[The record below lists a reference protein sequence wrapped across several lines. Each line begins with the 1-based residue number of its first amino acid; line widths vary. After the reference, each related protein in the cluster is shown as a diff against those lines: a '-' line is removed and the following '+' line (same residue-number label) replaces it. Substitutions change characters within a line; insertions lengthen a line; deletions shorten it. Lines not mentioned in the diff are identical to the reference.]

1 MHPGNLF
8 SELKRRRVWRVAGGY
23 ILVVWMGV
31 EIVVETFPLL
41 GAPDW
46 VPRLVVVLAFL
57 GFPIT
62 VILAW
67 LFDVTPE
74 GVVRTRSLEDGGETG
89 EDGKAGGGVAGD
101 GTDADAAPRVVMQA
115 GPARLAGVFGA
126 GIVVA
131 LVGFGAYSMVNP
143 RALFRPES
151 IQSIAVLPFND
162 LSAAGDQGYFADGV
176 TEELINRL
184 ARLEEIRVA
193 GRASSFAFRDRDPGL
208 DEIAERLG
216 VDAVVEGSLRR
227 DGDQLRVT
235 VELVDVASGFQIWSD
250 SYDRTADDI
259 FTIQDDIAAAIVDAL
274 RVQLVPGT
282 SRIRAGTDNVRAHDA
297 YLLGLA
303 RWHARTPEDLT
314 RALEYFKQAVAED
327 PSFAPAHAGLALTYA
342 VLPSYTDMPADT
354 AAELGTTAAARAL
367 ALNAQLAEGHA
378 ALGQIAQAFEWNL
391 DAAEVAY
398 TRAIEFQPNYATAH
412 GWYAETLIMLGRL
425 SEAEQELDKAEQL
438 DPLAVATRH
447 TRAYLYVAR
456 RELDAAR
463 ASYRRLL
470 ADNPGYTIGH
480 LGLLLVCLAED
491 CPDDAIN
498 AARAAYPPAVADVMI
513 QVVRAD
519 ADPSLRPQAME
530 ALDGLDGTL
539 PPSQLALYRAALGDR
554 EGAIT
559 RLQQAYEEGV
569 DPNLPFFVVHPLF
582 DSLRRDPRFEAIAE
596 GLGVETP
603 MAGLPAR

>member
-1 MHPGNLF
+1 MHPGNIF

-46 VPRLVVVLAFL
+46 VPRLVVVLAFV

-74 GVVRTRSLEDGGETG
+74 GVVRTQSLEEGEEAAGEAG
-89 EDGKAGGGVAGD
+89 EDGPASP
-101 GTDADAAPRVVMQA
+101 APAPKVVMQA

-126 GIVVA
+126 GIIVA

-151 IQSIAVLPFND
+151 IQSIAVLPFSD
-162 LSAAGDQGYFADGV
+162 LSPTGDQGYFADGV

-193 GRASSFAFRDRDPGL
+193 GRASSFAFRGHDAGL
-208 DEIAERLG
+208 DEIGDQLG

-259 FTIQDDIAAAIVDAL
+259 FTIQDDIATAIVDAL

-282 SRIRAGTDNVRAHDA
+282 SRIRAGTSNVRAHDA

-303 RWHARTPEDLT
+303 RWHARTPEDLQ

-327 PSFAPAHAGLALTYA
+327 ESYAPAHAGLALTYA
-342 VLPSYTDMPADT
+342 VLPSYTDMPVDT
-354 AAELGTTAAARAL
+354 AAELGTAAAARAL

-391 DAAEVAY
+391 DAAEIAY
-398 TRAIEFQPNYATAH
+398 TRALEFQPNYATAH

-438 DPLAVATRH
+438 DPLAVAIRH

-456 RELDAAR
+456 RELEAAR
-463 ASYRRLL
+463 SSYRRLL

-480 LGLLLVCLAED
+480 LGLLLVCLAD
-491 CPDDAIN
+491 SCPDDAIT
-498 AARAAYPPAVADVMI
+498 AARAAYPPAIADAMVR
-513 QVVRAD
+513 VVRAQ
-519 ADPSLRPQAME
+519 ADPSLRPDALA
-530 ALDGLDGTL
+530 ALDSLDGVL
-539 PPSQLALYRAALGDR
+539 APSQLALYRAALDDR

-559 RLQQAYEEGV
+559 RLQQAYDEGA

-582 DSLRRDPRFEAIAE
+582 DSLRRDPRFEAIAD
-596 GLGVETP
+596 GLGIETP
-603 MAGLPAR
+603 MAGLAR